1 METALEAGGNRV
13 LTVSSDLATVGG
25 SFLVLYSDGT
35 DAYVAVAD
43 VAVETADDTDF
54 EANDL
59 AVTNILKIAGV
70 SSIAAGDF
78 ADAEFDII
86 A

>member
-1 METALEAGGNRV
+1 ML
-13 LTVSSDLATVGG
+13 LL
-25 SFLVLYSDGT
+25 LMLLPKQMMIL
-35 DAYVAVAD
+35 
-43 VAVETADDTDF
+43 DF

-86 A
+86 